1 MLRKTIV
8 SISIL
13 VGLTLTGCV
22 DYIAQPNEQQKKYAD
37 DRSFCAGIAQQ
48 TPQNLEAFDQ
58 CMATRGWPQRPAQ
71 RL

>member
-22 DYIAQPNEQQKKYAD
+22 DYIEQPSEQQKKYAD
-37 DRSFCAGIAQQ
+37 DRSFCAGLAQR

-58 CMATRGWPQRPAQ
+58 CMVSRGWPQRPAQ
-71 RL
+71 